1 MRLQHLI
8 SICSQHVVLLVIS
21 TCIDISSDSVM
32 SSEVAFSSSYPPK
45 MLTSYSASAAACLVT
60 RITINTGV

>member
-1 MRLQHLI
+1 MLGI
-8 SICSQHVVLLVIS
+8 KV

-32 SSEVAFSSSYPPK
+32 SSEVLFSSSYPPK
-45 MLTSYSASAAACLVT
+45 MLTSYSASAAACLVN